1 MSDNLQLLIKSF
13 CITFLYLIGVFL
25 VISFFNYF
33 PFFDGNFLNIN
44 ELLLKY
50 FRWDSFYYLNIAIDG
65 YKNITS
71 VFFPLYPFLI
81 KIFSFFVGYHWAG
94 FLVSWI
100 SIALSLFVFYKLLA
114 LRYQDEKNIIRTI
127 TLLMFSP
134 FAMFF
139 TAYYTESLFLL
150 LSLSFFYFLKTKRWF
165 IASIFAYLAC
175 LTKNIGIIL
184 LAVYLYEYWQTYK
197 IKFNVNL
204 FYSLF
209 ILLGPLSYI
218 IFCYFAFGDPLSFIT
233 EQANWPLHSFSLPWE
248 SFYKYL
254 TFSNDLNLSNYLS
267 LYEIY
272 FRELPSFLILLFTC
286 FYFIKKREWDYV
298 IYGILLA
305 LIFSTIIPMTSVNR
319 YVIIYFPIYI
329 LLNEVFKKDFSWFIL
344 LYFSFIYYIFN
355 LVMFS
360 RGDWIG

>member
-127 TLLMFSP
+127 ALLMFSP

-165 IASIFAYLAC
+165 IASIFACFAC

-184 LAVYLYEYWQTYK
+184 LAVYFCEYWQTYK
-197 IKFNVNL
+197 TKFNINL
-204 FYSLF
+204 LYSLL
-209 ILLGPLSYI
+209 ILLAPLSYI
-218 IFCYFAFGDPLSFIT
+218 IFCYLTFGDPFSFIT
-233 EQANWPLHSFSLPWE
+233 EQANWPQHSFSLPWQN
-248 SFYKYL
+248 FYKYF
-254 TFSNDLNLSNYLS
+254 TFSNDLNLSNYF
-267 LYEIY
+267 YIYVHY
-272 FRELPSFLILLFTC
+272 FREFASFIVMLIAVI
-286 FYFIKKREWDYV
+286 YFIKKQELDYV

-305 LIFSTIIPMTSVNR
+305 FIFSSVMPMMSVNR
-319 YVIIYFPIYI
+319 YVIIFFPIYI
-329 LLNEVFKKDFSWFIL
+329 FLNEIFKKDFSWFIL

-355 LVMFS
+355 LAMFS